1 MAARTRTAKAPRA
14 ESPPDA
20 ATKPDAVTAEI
31 APPAETTPDAPTK
44 PDAVTVELK
53 TRAKALQEG
62 QSAYW
67 RGGQAHTTAWQVWPP
82 GTYSAEQ
89 IERLEAD
96 ERVEV
101 EAIQA

>member
-1 MAARTRTAKAPRA
+1 MARARTVKAPRA

-20 ATKPDAVTAEI
+20 AAQPDTATAET
-31 APPAETTPDAPTK
+31 APPAETAPDAATN
-44 PDAVTVELK
+44 PDTATEIK

-67 RGGQAHTTAWQVWPP
+67 RGGQAHTTAWQTWPP

-101 EAIQA
+101 APA

>member
-1 MAARTRTAKAPRA
+1 MAARARTAKAPRA

-20 ATKPDAVTAEI
+20 ATEPDTVT
-31 APPAETTPDAPTK
+31 AETTPDAATQ
-44 PDAVTVELK
+44 PDAATTEIK
-53 TRAKALQEG
+53 TRAKALPEG

-67 RGGQAHTTAWQVWPP
+67 RGGQAHTTAWQAWPP

-89 IERLEAD
+89 LERLEAD

-101 EAIQA
+101 EAA

>member
-1 MAARTRTAKAPRA
+1 MTAKAKTSKA
-14 ESPPDA
+14 PPANNATVKPADAAATKPDAA
-20 ATKPDAVTAEI
+20 ATKPDAVTAE
-31 APPAETTPDAPTK
+31 
-44 PDAVTVELK
+44 VK
-53 TRAKALQEG
+53 TRVKTLQEG
-62 QSAYW
+62 QDVYW
-67 RGGQAHTTAWQVWPP
+67 RGGQGHTKEWQTWPP

>member
-1 MAARTRTAKAPRA
+1 MAVNAKTPKAPRSNKTA
-14 ESPPDA
+14 KPAA

-31 APPAETTPDAPTK
+31 
-44 PDAVTVELK
+44 K
-53 TRAKALQEG
+53 TRVKTLQEG
-62 QSAYW
+62 QEVYW
-67 RGGQAHTTAWQVWPP
+67 RGGQGHTREWQAWPP

-96 ERVEV
+96 ERVEI

>member
-1 MAARTRTAKAPRA
+1 MTARARAAKAPRA

-44 PDAVTVELK
+44 PDATAELK

-62 QSAYW
+62 QSVYW
-67 RGGQAHTTAWQVWPP
+67 RGGQAHTKEWQTWPA
-82 GTYSAEQ
+82 GAYSAEQ
-89 IERLEAD
+89 IERLETD